1 MPRKPGTER
10 RAHRYDLASGGS
22 CELFVD
28 HLHERRDER
37 VTVARRVCGEVA
49 YERAENCALSP
60 AQHREGFETPCGI
73 LIGLSRGCR
82 GAEAHGDERRAV
94 DDRFDVCP
102 IDHVLILALLRVHRD
117 SPGRA
122 DGIGGAGAVT
132 GVGRGETFGWVRSHS
147 CFVICTRHCVALCPC
162 RAELLLKASLAASQR
177 FRIVRGGAMSRVR
190 TLELIDEVAGRPTFV
205 PQTRDFFAGARTGEE
220 RLGCGQVR
228 PSLCPRNA
236 VQALRR

>member
-10 RAHRYDLASGGS
+10 RAHRYNLASGGS

-28 HLHERRDER
+28 HVHERCDER

-49 YERAENCALSP
+49 YERAENCVLSP
-60 AQHREGFETPCGI
+60 AQHREWFETPCGI

-94 DDRFDVCP
+94 DDRFDVGP

-132 GVGRGETFGWVRSHS
+132 GVGRGATFGWVRSLSLIAAATASIRASSSARAIALRSARVGRS
-147 CFVICTRHCVALCPC
+147 CC
-162 RAELLLKASLAASQR
+162 
-177 FRIVRGGAMSRVR
+177 SR
-190 TLELIDEVAGRPTFV
+190 
-205 PQTRDFFAGARTGEE
+205 
-220 RLGCGQVR
+220 R
-228 PSLCPRNA
+228 PSPRVSDSA
-236 VQALRR
+236 